1 MLDFELLKMS
11 SKTKKWLFDAC
22 FYLGKYLE
30 FSLLGKEIYGSVG
43 IDNIFSQV
51 RDAEKAISFY
61 CAVPILTAFVNYFLI
76 EFLGLFV

>member
-11 SKTKKWLFDAC
+11 SKTKNWLFDAC

-43 IDNIFSQV
+43 D
-51 RDAEKAISFY
+51 
-61 CAVPILTAFVNYFLI
+61 
-76 EFLGLFV
+76 